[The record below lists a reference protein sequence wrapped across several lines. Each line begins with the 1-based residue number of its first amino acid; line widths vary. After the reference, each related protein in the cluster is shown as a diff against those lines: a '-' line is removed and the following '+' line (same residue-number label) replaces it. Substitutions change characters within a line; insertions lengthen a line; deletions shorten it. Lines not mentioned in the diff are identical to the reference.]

1 MNHLKKTKYS
11 AMAAGALAVSLT
23 AMAQTVVP
31 ASLAHP
37 RASADAT
44 SRGFLVR
51 SVQAS
56 NAKGG
61 LDNSLAR
68 TEAQL
73 AGTLLDPI
81 TGLPYTDITDKSAF
95 QADGTYL
102 ENATISYEKSSNP
115 FPGIPGTIESGN
127 TENIALDAVAYLDLD
142 PGTYSMIVNSDDG
155 FRVYLGDDARDQI
168 NSTVLFQYDGG
179 RGAGDSI
186 QKFTITQ
193 AGLYSMRL
201 IYEQGG
207 GGANVSLF
215 TAPADNPDGRVLIN
229 DAGGVK
235 AYRKLTTAA
244 APYVSLA
251 QPLPNTTDAAPSGAI
266 KYIIQDS
273 GKGVVAS
280 SVAFYFDGVKTP
292 AAATKSGKT
301 TTVSFSPGLLDPL
314 SKHTAALVFSD
325 DGTPATVRSNSYP
338 FQVKNYANVKLP
350 AAIYFE
356 NFDSTAE
363 GSLPTGWTEVNYTD
377 SLNAGLDLDD
387 PKSDSYLGWTTISS
401 NRVWRLGEGELNKW
415 EGLRRLTVGEQYL
428 NGVRVTSLVTN
439 NFVYSESDTRG
450 GSQTQYLFTK
460 DYDLTGKTNLWVS
473 YHSMYEQNQDSM
485 GSVEYSIDGGKTWE
499 PIVYMIDGAD
509 IVLGTD
515 GKPLGYETLI
525 APQTD
530 TAKYVDPVTGNDGG
544 GYYGAFIGIQDTNR
558 WASLS
563 PYISARVN
571 DDRVESKRIELFPM
585 PKAANQK
592 TVRLRFAQAGTG
604 SWYFGFDDLGIY
616 SITEAPKLP
625 IPVISA
631 SPANV
636 KTVAGL
642 NASFY
647 VTSTGSELT
656 YQWYFNGTAIP
667 GATKSF
673 LQVVKAGAAD
683 TGSYNVTVSNSGGI
697 ATSAAGTLTLTS
709 SPEPVATVGNGVVA
723 HLKFDGDY
731 TDASGHNVTGTPNG
745 TPVFEDGVIGKAV
758 HIINKKDG
766 SRNDYVSLGYPNVL
780 KFGDEQVGTGTDFSV
795 SFWVKLISQ
804 SDDQAFI
811 SNKDWISSNNQGWG
825 IFSQG
830 GGVIR
835 NQLTGPSSATKS
847 NDKPS
852 LGLQDAVW
860 HLVTVTVARKGSVTS
875 YVDGRFVGATAQSV
889 VGSIDTDALGYS
901 VNIGQ
906 DGTGKY
912 TDGNAA
918 EINMVMDDLGIWS
931 RVLTADEVAA
941 IGLRGASGKSFEI
954 VPTVT
959 PSGISITPATLV
971 NGKVTF
977 SWTGGTGPFKVQ
989 SRATVNG
996 TWTDLATGVTSPYSV
1011 TPSAATG
1018 FFRVVDSGN

>member
-1 MNHLKKTKYS
+1 M
-11 AMAAGALAVSLT
+11 
-23 AMAQTVVP
+23 
-31 ASLAHP
+31 
-37 RASADAT
+37 
-44 SRGFLVR
+44 
-51 SVQAS
+51 
-56 NAKGG
+56 
-61 LDNSLAR
+61 
-68 TEAQL
+68 
-73 AGTLLDPI
+73 
-81 TGLPYTDITDKSAF
+81 
-95 QADGTYL
+95 
-102 ENATISYEKSSNP
+102 
-115 FPGIPGTIESGN
+115 
-127 TENIALDAVAYLDLD
+127 AYLDLD

-155 FRVYLGDDARDQI
+155 FRVYLGDDARDQV
-168 NSTVLFQYDGG
+168 SSFVLFELDAG
-179 RGAGDSI
+179 RGAADSV
-186 QKFTITQ
+186 QNFTITQ

-201 IYEQGG
+201 IYEQGS
-207 GGANVSLF
+207 GGASVSLF
-215 TAPADNPDGRVLIN
+215 TAPTDNLDGRVLVN

-235 AYRKLTTAA
+235 AYRKLTTVP

-251 QPLPNTTDAAPSGAI
+251 QPLPNSTNAAPSGAL

-280 SVAFYFDGVKTP
+280 SVAVYFDGVKTP

-338 FQVKNYANVKLP
+338 FQVKSYANIKLP
-350 AAIYFE
+350 APIYFE
-356 NFDSTAE
+356 NFDSTDE
-363 GSLPTGWTEVNYTD
+363 GSLPAGWTQVNYTD
-377 SLNAGLDLDD
+377 SLNPVLDLDD

-401 NRVWRLGEGELNKW
+401 NRVWRLGEGELGKW
-415 EGLRRLTVGEQYL
+415 EGLRRLAVGELYL

-439 NFVYSESDTRG
+439 NFVYAESDTRG
-450 GSQTQYLFTK
+450 ASQTQYLFTK
-460 DYDLTGKTNLWVS
+460 DFDLTGKTNLWVS

-499 PIVYMIDGAD
+499 PIVYMIDGPD
-509 IVLGTD
+509 IKLGSD

-525 APQTD
+525 APQSD
-530 TAKYVDPVTGNDGG
+530 TAKYVDPVTGEDGG

-571 DDRVESKRIELFPM
+571 DDRIESKRIELFPM

-604 SWYFGFDDLGIY
+604 SWYFGVDDLGIY
-616 SITEAPKLP
+616 SITQLDAPKVTAD
-625 IPVISA
+625 PVSVSVVGGIGFYASFSA
-631 SPANV
+631 S
-636 KTVAGL
+636 
-642 NASFY
+642 
-647 VTSTGSELT
+647 VTGVGVS
-656 YQWYFNGTAIP
+656 YQWNFKGAPIP
-667 GATKSF
+667 GANQSS
-673 LQVVKAGAAD
+673 LVVKKVTAANAGD
-683 TGSYNVTVSNSGGI
+683 YTVTASNSGGTV
-697 ATSAAGTLTLTS
+697 TSKPATLTIVA
-709 SPEPVATVGNGVVA
+709 SPEPVLTVSQGLVA

-731 TDASGHNVTGTPNG
+731 SDSSGNNVNGAPNG
-745 TPVFEDGVIGKAV
+745 TPTFETGVIGKAV
-758 HIINKKDG
+758 HIINKGDG
-766 SRNDYVSLGYPNVL
+766 SRDDYVSLGYPNVL
-780 KFGDEQVGTGTDFSV
+780 KFGDEKAGTGTDFSV
-795 SFWVKLISQ
+795 SLWVKLIEQ
-804 SDDQAFI
+804 NDDQAFI
-811 SNKDWISSNNQGWG
+811 SNKDWSSSNNRGWG

-835 NQLTGPSSATKS
+835 NQITGPSSSDKYS
-847 NDKPS
+847 NKPS
-852 LGLQDAVW
+852 LGLNDAAW
-860 HLVTVTVARKGSVTS
+860 HLLTVTVVRAGTVNT
-875 YVDGRFVGATAQSV
+875 YLDGQFNSTATQSV
-889 VGSIDTDALGYS
+889 KGSIDTADLGLT

-912 TDGNAA
+912 TDGANKA
-918 EINMVMDDLGIWS
+918 EIDVVVDDLGIW
-931 RVLTADEVAA
+931 RRALTSDEVTA
-941 IGLRGASGKSFEI
+941 IYLRGQAGTALDI
-954 VPTVT
+954 IPTVQ

>member
-1 MNHLKKTKYS
+1 MNHPKKTKYS

-56 NAKGG
+56 NSKGT

-73 AGTLLDPI
+73 AGTLIDPI
-81 TGLPYTDITDKSAF
+81 TGLPYPDITDKSSF
-95 QADGTYL
+95 QTDGTYL
-102 ENATISYEKSSNP
+102 ENSTISYEKSSNP

-127 TENIALDAVAYLDLD
+127 TDNIALEAVAYLDLD
-142 PGTYSMIVNSDDG
+142 PGTYAMIVNSDDG

-168 NSTVLFQYDGG
+168 NSTVLFQFDAG
-179 RGAGDSI
+179 RGAADSV
-186 QKFTITQ
+186 QNFTITQ

-215 TAPADNPDGRVLIN
+215 TAPTDNLDGRVLIN

-235 AYRKLTTAA
+235 AYRKLSTAS

-251 QPLPNTTDAAPSGAI
+251 QPLPNSTDAAPSGAI

-273 GKGVVAS
+273 GHAVVAS
-280 SVAFYFDGVKTP
+280 TVAVYFDGVKTP

-338 FQVKNYANVKLP
+338 FQIKNYANVKLP

-363 GSLPTGWTEVNYTD
+363 GSLPTGWTQVNYTD
-377 SLNAGLDLDD
+377 SLNAGEDLDD

-439 NFVYSESDTRG
+439 NFVYAESDTRG

-499 PIVYMIDGAD
+499 PIVYMIDGPD

-525 APQTD
+525 APQND
-530 TAKYVDPVTGNDGG
+530 TAKYVDPITGNDGG

-571 DDRVESKRIELFPM
+571 DDRTESKRIELFPM

-616 SITEAPKLP
+616 SIVQLDAPKVTADPLGLS
-625 IPVISA
+625 V
-631 SPANV
+631 
-636 KTVAGL
+636 VAGF
-642 NASFY
+642 NATFTAS
-647 VTSTGSELT
+647 VSGQQLA
-656 YQWYFNGTAIP
+656 YQWNFKGTAIQ
-667 GATKSF
+667 GATLPTLTLKKVTSAN
-673 LQVVKAGAAD
+673 AGD
-683 TGSYNVTVSNSGGI
+683 YTLTVSNSGGT
-697 ATSAAGTLTLTS
+697 ATSKAATLTIVP
-709 SPEPVATVGNGVVA
+709 SPEPVQTVSQGLVT

-731 TDASGHNVTGTPNG
+731 SDSSGNNVNGAPNG
-745 TPVFEDGVIGKAV
+745 TPTFENGVIGKAV
-758 HIINKKDG
+758 HITNKKDG

-780 KFGDEQVGTGTDFSV
+780 KFGDEKAATGTDFSV
-795 SFWVKLISQ
+795 SFWVKLLEQ
-804 SDDQAFI
+804 ADDQAFI
-811 SNKDWISSNNQGWG
+811 SNKDWNASKNRGWG

-835 NQLTGPSSATKS
+835 NNITGPNGDTDKYS
-847 NDKPS
+847 NKPS
-852 LGLQDAVW
+852 LGLNDAAW
-860 HLVTVTVARKGSVTS
+860 HLLTVTVARAGTVNT
-875 YVDGRFVGATAQSV
+875 YLDGQLNSTATQSV
-889 VGSIDTDALGYS
+889 KGNIDTDDLGFT

-918 EINMVMDDLGIWS
+918 EIDMVVDDLGIWR
-931 RVLTADEVAA
+931 RVLTSDEVTA
-941 IGLRGASGKSFEI
+941 IYLRGQAATALDVI
-954 VPTVT
+954 PTVQ

-977 SWTGGTGPFKVQ
+977 GWTGGTGPFKVQ

>member
-1 MNHLKKTKYS
+1 MNHPQKTKYS

-31 ASLAHP
+31 ASFAHP
-37 RASADAT
+37 RATADST
-44 SRGFLVR
+44 SRGFIVR
-51 SVQAS
+51 SVQATVA
-56 NAKGG
+56 NGD
-61 LDNSLAR
+61 LENTLAR

-73 AGTLLDPI
+73 AGILINPI
-81 TGLPYTDITDKSAF
+81 TGLPFGDITDKTAF

-102 ENATISYEKSSNP
+102 ENGTISYEKSSNP
-115 FPGIPGTIESGN
+115 FPGIPGTIESSN
-127 TENIALDAVAYLDLD
+127 TDNIALDAVAYLDLD

-168 NSTVLFQYDGG
+168 LSTVLFQYDGG
-179 RGAGDSI
+179 RGASDSI
-186 QKFTITQ
+186 QNFTITQ

-215 TAPADNPDGRVLIN
+215 TAPTDNPDGRILVN

-235 AYRKLTTAA
+235 AYRKLTTAT

-251 QPLPNTTDAAPSGAI
+251 QPLPNATDAAPSGAL
-266 KYIIQDS
+266 KFVIQDS

-280 SVAFYFDGVKTP
+280 SVAVYFDGVKTS

-301 TTVSFSPGLLDPL
+301 TTVSYQPSIMDPL
-314 SKHTAALVFSD
+314 SKHTVALVFSD
-325 DGTPATVRSNSYP
+325 DATPATVRSNSYP

-350 AAIYFE
+350 APIVLE

-363 GSLPTGWTEVNYTD
+363 GSLPTGWTQVNYTD
-377 SLNAGLDLDD
+377 SLNAGEDLDD

-415 EGLRRLTVGEQYL
+415 EGLRRLALGEQYV
-428 NGVRVTSLVTN
+428 NGVRVTSLITN
-439 NFVYSESDTRG
+439 NFVYAESDTRG
-450 GSQTQYLFTK
+450 GNQVQYLFSK
-460 DYDLTGKTNLWVS
+460 DFDLTGKTNLWVS
-473 YHSMYEQNQDSM
+473 YHSVYEQNQDSM

-499 PIVYMIDGAD
+499 PIVYMIDGPD
-509 IVLGTD
+509 IVNGAD
-515 GKPLGYETLI
+515 GKPDGYLTLI

-530 TAKYVDPVTGNDGG
+530 TAKFVDPVTGNDAG

-558 WASLS
+558 WAALG

-571 DDRVESKRIELFPM
+571 DDRIESKRVELFPL

-604 SWYFGFDDLGIY
+604 SWYFGVDDVGIY
-616 SITEAPKLP
+616 SITQLDAPKVTAD
-625 IPVISA
+625 PVSV
-631 SPANV
+631 SV
-636 KTVAGL
+636 VAGF
-642 NASFY
+642 NATFTAS
-647 VTSTGSELT
+647 VTGQQLA
-656 YQWYFNGTAIP
+656 YQWNFKGSAIP
-667 GATKSF
+667 GAT
-673 LQVVKAGAAD
+673 LPTLTVKKVSAATAGD
-683 TGSYNVTVSNSGGI
+683 YTVTVSNSGGT
-697 ATSAAGTLTLTS
+697 ATSKAATLTVVP
-709 SPEPVATVGNGVVA
+709 SPEPVLTVSQGLVT

-731 TDASGHNVTGTPNG
+731 SDSSGNNVAGTPNG
-745 TPVFEDGVIGKAV
+745 TPTFETGVIGKAV
-758 HIINKKDG
+758 HITNKKDG

-780 KFGDEQVGTGTDFSV
+780 KFGDEKAASGTDFSV
-795 SFWVKLISQ
+795 SFWVKLLEQ
-804 SDDQAFI
+804 ADDQAFV
-811 SNKDWISSNNQGWG
+811 SNKDWGSSNNRGWG

-835 NQLTGPSSATKS
+835 NQISGPNAGADKYS
-847 NDKPS
+847 DKPS
-852 LGLQDAVW
+852 LGLSDAAW
-860 HLVTVTVARKGSVTS
+860 HLLTVTVARAGTVTT
-875 YVDGRFVGATAQSV
+875 YLDGQFNSKATQSV
-889 VGSIDTDALGYS
+889 KGSIDTDDLGFT

-912 TDGNAA
+912 TDGGSA
-918 EINMVMDDLGIWS
+918 EIDMVVDDLGIWR
-931 RVLTADEVAA
+931 RVLTSDEVTA
-941 IGLRGASGKSFEI
+941 IYLRGQAGSALDI

-959 PSGISITPATLV
+959 PTGISITPATLV

-989 SRATVNG
+989 TRSTVNG